1 MSTFVTVGNARQ
13 PFVRLLDAVSRHAAR
28 LPQPVVVQYG
38 HTPFKD
44 EQCECVQ
51 FVGMEDFIH
60 HIKTAEL
67 LIMHGGLGSAI
78 NALQAHKVPIVM
90 SRRVE
95 YGEHVNN
102 HQIEFV
108 QLLAKDGKIVPI
120 ESEVELLPAI
130 ERVRTLQQRPDSAP
144 SLMDSPVGEPKL
156 VQLVRLILNNH
167 ASVIGGKRITPE
179 S

>member
-13 PFVRLLDAVSRHAAR
+13 PFTRLLDAVSKHAAS

-44 EQCECVQ
+44 ERCECVQ

-60 HIKTAEL
+60 HIKTADL

-78 NALQAHKVPIVM
+78 NALQAHKKPVVM
-90 SRRVE
+90 PRRVE
-95 YGEHVNN
+95 YGEHINN
-102 HQIEFV
+102 HQVEFV

-120 ESEVELLPAI
+120 ASEADLPGAVLKVRELRRLETASNI
-130 ERVRTLQQRPDSAP
+130 TNISVS
-144 SLMDSPVGEPKL
+144 EPKL
-156 VQLVRLILNNH
+156 LQLVREILNDY
-167 ASVIGGKRITPE
+167 AGRRTE
-179 S
+179 SA